1 MCQDNFSPDITCCRM
16 PPKKW
21 TAVVQDDKEI
31 VVGKVVLGDDIQD
44 ICDFRDAAMENQAFQ
59 MHLTSH
65 AADLNIYVKSGEEL
79 RKLRME
85 DSVSEITNFGN
96 DRATSILIVLPPVPG
111 ELF

>member
-1 MCQDNFSPDITCCRM
+1 M

-31 VVGKVVLGDDIQD
+31 VVGKVVLEDDIQD